1 MQAALYP
8 CAPQVGCSQ
17 VQCFKE
23 QDLYQADAF
32 RSWRDTLPPAC
43 LSAISLRHS
52 VHLGY
57 TLT

>member
-8 CAPQVGCSQ
+8 CAPQVGCNP

-32 RSWRDTLPPAC
+32 RSWRDTLPPAG
-43 LSAISLRHS
+43 LSAISLRRS
-52 VHLGY
+52 VRLGY
-57 TLT
+57 TPS